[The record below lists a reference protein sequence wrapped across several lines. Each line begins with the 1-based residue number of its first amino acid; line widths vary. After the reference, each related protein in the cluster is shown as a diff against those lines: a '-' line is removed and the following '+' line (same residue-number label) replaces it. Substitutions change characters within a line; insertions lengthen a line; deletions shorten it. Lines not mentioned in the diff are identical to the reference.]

1 MVDLTK
7 KFAKFSTSVSSSK
20 FNSNLKSYAKISIL
34 DWCAVAYAAKK
45 EPISKIVTKLALK
58 NKGAKESQLISSSQW
73 VTAESAALTNGT
85 IGHALDYDNTHFIN
99 LGHPTAVVL
108 PVVLALSEK
117 FNLNLDESIT
127 AYIIGVET
135 SVRIGHILGF
145 SHYNAGFH
153 QTATSGAF
161 GATAAASR
169 IMNLNLNQTMHA
181 FGIVSTQASGIKSQF
196 GTMGKPFHAGMAA
209 SNAIQSTKLASL
221 NFISVI
227 NSLECEQGFLDTH
240 NWNGN
245 IPDVAI
251 NDLGKNYLYTK
262 IKYKFFACC
271 HGLHSALEALS
282 FIQNNNTINLKK
294 ITMIKIETNSSWLK
308 VCNIQKPSTGLEA
321 KFSYALTTS
330 MILNG
335 INMSKPNSYN
345 HKVCTDTVITEIRD
359 KVIVI
364 GNNNIPKSKTIVTI
378 HHNNEKITKSFDLS
392 DSINPDVLY
401 KKIIQK
407 SETLL
412 GKRRLDKIVSLIEKP
427 KIKKT
432 KSLIKILSS

>member
-1 MVDLTK
+1 MVNLTK
-7 KFAKFSTSVSSSK
+7 KFAKFSTSVSSNK

-135 SVRIGHILGF
+135 AIRIGHILGF

-169 IMNLNLNQTMHA
+169 IMNLSLNQTMHA
-181 FGIVSTQASGIKSQF
+181 FGLVSTQASGIKSQF

-282 FIQNNNTINLKK
+282 FIQNNNTIDLKK

>member
-135 SVRIGHILGF
+135 AIRIGHILGF

-169 IMNLNLNQTMHA
+169 IMNLSLNQTMHA
-181 FGIVSTQASGIKSQF
+181 FGLVSTQASGIKSQF

-282 FIQNNNTINLKK
+282 FIQNNNTIDLKK

-392 DSINPDVLY
+392 DSINPDILY

-407 SETLL
+407 AETLL

-427 KIKKT
+427 EIKKT
-432 KSLIKILSS
+432 KNLIKILSS

>member
-45 EPISKIVTKLALK
+45 EPISKIITKLALK

-135 SVRIGHILGF
+135 AIRIGHILGF

-181 FGIVSTQASGIKSQF
+181 FGLVSTQASGIKSQF
-196 GTMGKPFHAGMAA
+196 GTMGKPFHAGMSA

-282 FIQNNNTINLKK
+282 FIQNNNTIDLKK

>member
-135 SVRIGHILGF
+135 AIRIGHILGF

-169 IMNLNLNQTMHA
+169 IMNLSLNQTMHA
-181 FGIVSTQASGIKSQF
+181 FGLVSTQASGIKSQF

-282 FIQNNNTINLKK
+282 FIQNNNTIDLKK

-321 KFSYALTTS
+321 KFSYVLTTS

>member
-45 EPISKIVTKLALK
+45 EPISKIITKLALK

-135 SVRIGHILGF
+135 AIRIGHILGF

-169 IMNLNLNQTMHA
+169 IMNLSLNQTMHA
-181 FGIVSTQASGIKSQF
+181 FGLVSTQASGIKSQF

-282 FIQNNNTINLKK
+282 FIQNNNTIDLKK

-401 KKIIQK
+401 KKIIKK
-407 SETLL
+407 SENLL

>member
-7 KFAKFSTSVSSSK
+7 QFAKFATNVSSSK
-20 FNSNLKSYAKISIL
+20 FNSNLKTYAKISIL

-45 EPISKIVTKLALK
+45 EPVSKIVTKLALK
-58 NKGAKESQLISSSQW
+58 NKGAKESQLITSSQI

-108 PVVLALSEK
+108 PVVLALTEK
-117 FNLNLDESIT
+117 FNLNLDKAIE

-135 SVRIGHILGF
+135 SIRIGHILGF

-169 IMNLNLNQTMHA
+169 IMNLNINQTMHA
-181 FGIVSTQASGIKSQF
+181 FGLVSTQASGLKSQF

-221 NFISVI
+221 NFISAP

-240 NWNGN
+240 SWDGT
-245 IPDVAI
+245 IPKIAI
-251 NDLGKNYLYTK
+251 SGLGKNYLYTK
-262 IKYKFFACC
+262 IKYKFFSCC
-271 HGLHSALEALS
+271 HGLHAALEALS
-282 FIQNNNTINLKK
+282 FIKINNIIDIKK
-294 ITMIKIETNSSWLK
+294 ITKIKIETNSSWLK
-308 VCNIQKPSTGLEA
+308 VCNIPRPSTGLEA
-321 KFSYALTTS
+321 KFSYALTSS

-345 HKVCTDTVITEIRD
+345 QKICKDNAITKIRD
-359 KVIVI
+359 KVIVV
-364 GNNNIPKSKTIVTI
+364 GNNNIPKSKSIVTI
-378 HHNNEKITKSFDLS
+378 HQNNEKITKSFDLS
-392 DSINPDVLY
+392 DSIKPNVLY
-401 KKIIQK
+401 EKILKK
-407 SETLL
+407 SEALL
-412 GKRRLDKIVSLIEKP
+412 GKKKLDKIVNIIEKP
-427 KIKKT
+427 KIKKA
-432 KSLIKILSS
+432 KNLIKILSS

>member
-45 EPISKIVTKLALK
+45 EPISKIITKLALK

-135 SVRIGHILGF
+135 AIRIGHILGF

-169 IMNLNLNQTMHA
+169 IMNLSLNQTMHA
-181 FGIVSTQASGIKSQF
+181 FGLVSTQASGIKSQF

-282 FIQNNNTINLKK
+282 FIQNNNTIDLKK

>member
-1 MVDLTK
+1 MVNLTK

-169 IMNLNLNQTMHA
+169 IMNLSLNQTMHA
-181 FGIVSTQASGIKSQF
+181 FGLVSTQASGIKSQF

-282 FIQNNNTINLKK
+282 FIQNNNTIDLKK

-321 KFSYALTTS
+321 KFSYVLTTS

-401 KKIIQK
+401 KKIIKK